1 MKTTY
6 LIIVLNVLVYAAMM
20 ATSHEVGEFS
30 TRTLIDFGAL
40 YVPLVR
46 EGQWWRIF
54 TMMFIH
60 LTPAHII
67 MNMIAM
73 VQVGLVL
80 EGHFGRMRYVLLYL
94 MAGLGGSLVSLAWHA
109 FMGVSVS
116 AGASGAI
123 SGLIGAAVV
132 VGHLRGGAEGR
143 RFRDQM
149 LIWMAIVAVF
159 GIVFGADNAA
169 HAGGFLFGALMAW
182 TFDRGGNN
190 LRRRVSDKGIGLE
203 ALILVAV
210 VGGGMALAARQRNM
224 DMKLGDLINSGVEA
238 AKAGDDDKAM
248 SKYRE
253 AITVDPKDPIAH
265 FNLALAL
272 HRKEKLPE
280 AEQEVRKAL
289 ALDPQLKNGWLI
301 LSEILE
307 ANGKRDESKT
317 AMDKF
322 KALGGVVPPPESTD
336 GG

>member
-6 LIIVLNVLVYAAMM
+6 LIIVLNALVYAAMM
-20 ATSHEVGEFS
+20 ATSREVGEFS
-30 TRTLIDFGAL
+30 TRTLIDYGAL

-60 LTPAHII
+60 LTPAHIL

-73 VQVGLVL
+73 VQIGLVL
-80 EGHFGRMRYVLLYL
+80 EGHFGRMRYVMLYL
-94 MAGLGGSLVSLAWHA
+94 LSGLGGSLVSFGWHA
-109 FMGVSVS
+109 LMGVSVS

-132 VGHLRGGAEGR
+132 VGHLRGGSEGR

-149 LIWMAIVAVF
+149 LIWMAIVAIF

-169 HAGGFLFGALMAW
+169 HAGGFLFGATVAW
-182 TFDRGGNN
+182 LFDRGGNN
-190 LRRRVSDKGIGLE
+190 LRRRVTDKGIGIE
-203 ALILVAV
+203 AIVLVAV
-210 VGGGMALAARQRNM
+210 VGGGFALAARQRNL
-224 DMKLGDLINSGVEA
+224 DMKLGDLINKGVEA
-238 AKAGDDDKAM
+238 AKAGNDDQAIA
-248 SKYRE
+248 KYRE
-253 AITVDPKDPIAH
+253 AIAVDPKDPIAH

-272 HRKEKLPE
+272 HRKEDLAG
-280 AEQEVRKAL
+280 AEKEVRRAL
-289 ALDPQLKNGWLI
+289 ELDPKLKNGWLV

-307 ANGKRDESKT
+307 ATGKKDESSR
-317 AMDKF
+317 ALERF
-322 KALGGVVPPPESTD
+322 KALGGVVSPAESND